1 MQAGWNIIGIDRE
14 DTILYLEFH
23 HRETVAS
30 LQLIQRIDP
39 ELVFGA
45 DERDR
50 LHVENGLAF
59 AKAAGQVIFVAIDQ
73 RDRNHYFLVDVQDL
87 SRWQER
93 HALQAFDLQL
103 IADES
108 ALAVEFSEGDKPK
121 LVAVDGPARDLLPTG
136 EVLVHLDEGP
146 FGDRHTGFP
155 VYS

>member
-1 MQAGWNIIGIDRE
+1 MQAGRDIIGIDRE

-23 HRETVAS
+23 YRETVAS
-30 LQLIQRIDP
+30 FQLIQRIDS

-50 LHVENGLAF
+50 FHVENSLAL

-73 RDRNHYFLVDVQDL
+73 RYGNDNLLVDVQDL
-87 SRWQER
+87 SRGKEC

-108 ALAVEFSEGDKPK
+108 ALAVEFREGDKPK
-121 LVAVDGPARDLLPTG
+121 LVTVDGPTRDLLPTG